1 MSEDLKVSIYVSDGA
16 GIRVQVFTCMQTLT
30 CACVFM
36 CMYAHTQAWCTCMC
50 MHKAHERAHVHLGV
64 MCVGAGVHVCA
75 HCVHLGVSGTFPNQ
89 ALGRE
94 IAQGP

>member
-1 MSEDLKVSIYVSDGA
+1 MWVTGQAS
-16 GIRVQVFTCMQTLT
+16 VFRYLRACGHSHVPVCL
-30 CACVFM
+30 CACT
-36 CMYAHTQAWCTCMC
+36 HTRRHGVHVCACTRHMSV
-50 MHKAHERAHVHLGV
+50 RVHLGV